1 MQKTQFRRQ
10 PRSNF
15 GFSEGPQGANTNAKT
30 QSRRQPRSHFPA
42 GEGGGPNQPYR
53 KSQQKAPQAKILDLL
68 SAFWVPQIRDLRT
81 LQSKNINLRSAAG
94 DFLEV

>member
-1 MQKTQFRRQ
+1 MQKR
-10 PRSNF
+10 NL
-15 GFSEGPQGANTNAKT
+15 
-30 QSRRQPRSHFPA
+30 A
-42 GEGGGPNQPYR
+42 GNRAVILDFLKVHRARIPMQKRNLVGNRAVIFLLGRGGPNQPYR